1 MEVMDYR
8 KLTKPELVKELGVMQ
23 SRLLELEEALALS
36 KRTQA
41 NLQAE
46 RDRFEEVAQSIGAG
60 LSVISKDY
68 RIVWVNENISRML
81 GDVRGKTCYTV
92 MNKRTEICPGC
103 CVKELFEAGRERVL
117 CEQIVSDR
125 KGNAVHLN
133 VIATPIKDEKGN
145 VTAALEMV
153 IPTTGSS
160 ITAAD
165 SRSPDANE
173 ATDARLREL
182 DQLKAEFVGFLTD
195 GFKTVLASRATG
207 KRWMSLDDVAAYLG
221 IKRDTAYKWI
231 KRKKMPAH
239 KVGRLWK
246 FRQSEID
253 EWLQSKQCE

>member
-1 MEVMDYR
+1 MEVMDHR
-8 KLTKPELVKELGVMQ
+8 KLTKPELVKELGAMQ
-23 SRLLELEEALALS
+23 SRLVELEHALALS

-46 RDRFEEVAQSIGAG
+46 RDRFEMVAQSIGAG
-60 LSVISKDY
+60 LSVISRDY
-68 RIVWVNENISRML
+68 RIIWVNENISKML
-81 GDVRGKTCYTV
+81 GEVRGKTCYAV
-92 MNKRTEICPGC
+92 MNKRTEVCPGC

-133 VIATPIKDEKGN
+133 VIATPIKDEKGD

-153 IPTTGSS
+153 IPTTGSPM
-160 ITAAD
+160 TVAN
-165 SRSPDANE
+165 SRSPDVNE
-173 ATDARLREL
+173 GAKAGLREL
-182 DQLKAEFVGFLTD
+182 DELRSEFVSFLTD
-195 GFKTVLASRATG
+195 GFKSVLASRATS

-231 KRKKMPAH
+231 KRKRMPAH

-253 EWLQSKQCE
+253 EWLQSKQSE